1 MEENRKKLHEIVDS
15 IQNNGIIEY
24 FITFISLFL
33 EKWGGYP
40 DSTRKGGVE

>member
-1 MEENRKKLHEIVDS
+1 MEENRRKLHEIVDS

-40 DSTRKGGVE
+40 DSHQKGGAK